1 MYMKQDIFL
10 RLMWNINRIR
20 KLPIEVYSWRL
31 EMKVLEMN
39 IEISDVIE
47 QYEKMKKRK
56 LSQKIGEKNLR
67 YFNFQFS
74 NAYSFQN

>member
-1 MYMKQDIFL
+1 MYMKNDIFL

-47 QYEKMKKRK
+47 QYEKIKKK
-56 LSQKIGEKNLR
+56 DNLKKFEKR
-67 YFNFQFS
+67 I
-74 NAYSFQN
+74 

>member
-56 LSQKIGEKNLR
+56 LS
-67 YFNFQFS
+67 
-74 NAYSFQN
+74 

>member
-1 MYMKQDIFL
+1 MYMKNDIFL

-20 KLPIEVYSWRL
+20 KLPIKVYSWRL

-56 LSQKIGEKNLR
+56 LS
-67 YFNFQFS
+67 
-74 NAYSFQN
+74 

>member
-1 MYMKQDIFL
+1 MKNDIFL

-47 QYEKMKKRK
+47 QYEKMKKK
-56 LSQKIGEKNLR
+56 KVISQNLR
-67 YFNFQFS
+67 
-74 NAYSFQN
+74 

>member
-1 MYMKQDIFL
+1 MCMKQDIFL

-47 QYEKMKKRK
+47 KYEKMKKADYLK
-56 LSQKIGEKNLR
+56 KFENKIE
-67 YFNFQFS
+67 
-74 NAYSFQN
+74 

>member
-1 MYMKQDIFL
+1 MYMKNDIFL

-47 QYEKMKKRK
+47 QYEKMKKK
-56 LSQKIGEKNLR
+56 DNLNKFEKR
-67 YFNFQFS
+67 I
-74 NAYSFQN
+74 

>member
-1 MYMKQDIFL
+1 MCMKQDIFL

-47 QYEKMKKRK
+47 KYEKIKKK
-56 LSQKIGEKNLR
+56 KVISQNLR
-67 YFNFQFS
+67 
-74 NAYSFQN
+74 

>member
-47 QYEKMKKRK
+47 HYEKMKKK
-56 LSQKIGEKNLR
+56 DNLNKFEKR
-67 YFNFQFS
+67 I
-74 NAYSFQN
+74 

>member
-47 QYEKMKKRK
+47 HYEKIKKK
-56 LSQKIGEKNLR
+56 DNLKKFEKR
-67 YFNFQFS
+67 I
-74 NAYSFQN
+74 

>member
-1 MYMKQDIFL
+1 MKYDIFL

-31 EMKVLEMN
+31 EMKVLELN

-47 QYEKMKKRK
+47 KYEKKKKRII
-56 LSQKIGEKNLR
+56 SKNLR
-67 YFNFQFS
+67 
-74 NAYSFQN
+74 

>member
-1 MYMKQDIFL
+1 MYMKNDIFL

-47 QYEKMKKRK
+47 KYEKMKKRK
-56 LSQKIGEKNLR
+56 LSQKI
-67 YFNFQFS
+67 
-74 NAYSFQN
+74 

>member
-1 MYMKQDIFL
+1 MYMKNDIFL

-56 LSQKIGEKNLR
+56 LSQKI
-67 YFNFQFS
+67 
-74 NAYSFQN
+74 

>member
-1 MYMKQDIFL
+1 MYMKYDIFL

-31 EMKVLEMN
+31 EMKVLELN

-47 QYEKMKKRK
+47 KYEKKKKRII
-56 LSQKIGEKNLR
+56 SKNLR
-67 YFNFQFS
+67 
-74 NAYSFQN
+74 

>member
-1 MYMKQDIFL
+1 MYMKNDIFL

-47 QYEKMKKRK
+47 HYEKMKKK
-56 LSQKIGEKNLR
+56 NYLNKFEKR
-67 YFNFQFS
+67 I
-74 NAYSFQN
+74 

>member
-1 MYMKQDIFL
+1 MYMKNDIFL

-47 QYEKMKKRK
+47 QYEKIKKDNLK
-56 LSQKIGEKNLR
+56 KFEKR
-67 YFNFQFS
+67 I
-74 NAYSFQN
+74 

>member
-1 MYMKQDIFL
+1 MYMKNDIFL

-56 LSQKIGEKNLR
+56 LS
-67 YFNFQFS
+67 
-74 NAYSFQN
+74 

>member
-47 QYEKMKKRK
+47 QYEKMKKK
-56 LSQKIGEKNLR
+56 DNLNKFEKR
-67 YFNFQFS
+67 I
-74 NAYSFQN
+74 

>member
-1 MYMKQDIFL
+1 MKQDIFL

-47 QYEKMKKRK
+47 KYEKMKKRK
-56 LSQKIGEKNLR
+56 LSQKI
-67 YFNFQFS
+67 
-74 NAYSFQN
+74 

>member
-1 MYMKQDIFL
+1 MKNDIFL

-47 QYEKMKKRK
+47 QYEKIKKK
-56 LSQKIGEKNLR
+56 DNLKKFENKIE
-67 YFNFQFS
+67 
-74 NAYSFQN
+74 

>member
-1 MYMKQDIFL
+1 MKNDIFL

-56 LSQKIGEKNLR
+56 LSQKI
-67 YFNFQFS
+67 
-74 NAYSFQN
+74 

>member
-1 MYMKQDIFL
+1 MKYDIFL

-31 EMKVLEMN
+31 EMKVLELN

-47 QYEKMKKRK
+47 KYENKKKRII
-56 LSQKIGEKNLR
+56 SKNLR
-67 YFNFQFS
+67 
-74 NAYSFQN
+74 